1 MGAFNHPDDFAAGG
15 IVERFVPGAPPPS
28 QRPPLK
34 VFTQEQI
41 CRMAFPPRE
50 HVVYP
55 ILREKGLA
63 MLYAFR
69 GMGKTF
75 LAHEIAAA
83 AACGGS
89 VLKWHAPKARKVL
102 IIDGEMPGP
111 DLQERF
117 KALPGKA
124 AANLRVLPMDEQEL
138 GVTLNLAAE
147 EDQKRIE
154 ALLGD
159 TELLILDNR
168 STLVS
173 SGRENDAESWNS
185 MQSWL
190 LKLRRKGLS
199 VLILEHAGRNGEAR
213 GTSKREDVLDTV
225 IQLKRGEDYQLQQG
239 ACFEV
244 HLTKARGIF
253 GNDAAPFEARLEIR
267 DGVTSWHVRDLTDV
281 EAERVEELTRESM
294 SVRDIA
300 EETGLSKSKINRIQ
314 AKLRT
319 EGRL

>member
-1 MGAFNHPDDFAAGG
+1 M
-15 IVERFVPGAPPPS
+15 R
-28 QRPPLK
+28 
-34 VFTQEQI
+34 
-41 CRMAFPPRE
+41 CR
-50 HVVYP
+50 
-55 ILREKGLA
+55 
-63 MLYAFR
+63 
-69 GMGKTF
+69 
-75 LAHEIAAA
+75 
-83 AACGGS
+83 
-89 VLKWHAPKARKVL
+89 HAP
-102 IIDGEMPGP
+102 I
-111 DLQERF
+111 
-117 KALPGKA
+117 
-124 AANLRVLPMDEQEL
+124 
-138 GVTLNLAAE
+138 
-147 EDQKRIE
+147 
-154 ALLGD
+154 GD

-173 SGRENDAESWNS
+173 SGRENDADSWNS

-253 GNDAAPFEARLEIR
+253 GEDAMPFEARLEIR
-267 DGVTSWHVRDLTDV
+267 DGVTSWHLRDLTDV
-281 EAERVEELTRESM
+281 ETERVEELTRESM